1 MPWLDA
7 LARHWFNHGYK
18 WTAQRRQGETWCQ
31 ELFSYVFEEFL
42 KQSIIPDTCL
52 TISVDYIRRF
62 PIFAHD
68 SSIPWSRSVSFSFDR
83 DDFGVVRECV
93 NKRHLGRRFLILT
106 TLNAHDAQL
115 LRVMRSIGYTCFQAT
130 LLFPI
135 LDILLHPLPDII
147 KLNGIYNIFCN
158 FKCLR

>member
-1 MPWLDA
+1 MRLPGIDLTTVINEP
-7 LARHWFNHGYK
+7 LSEGRVRLGVKSCSLMF
-18 WTAQRRQGETWCQ
+18 
-31 ELFSYVFEEFL
+31 FEELL

-93 NKRHLGRRFLILT
+93 NKRHLGRRYFDPHYLECT
-106 TLNAHDAQL
+106 
-115 LRVMRSIGYTCFQAT
+115 
-130 LLFPI
+130 
-135 LDILLHPLPDII
+135 
-147 KLNGIYNIFCN
+147 
-158 FKCLR
+158 